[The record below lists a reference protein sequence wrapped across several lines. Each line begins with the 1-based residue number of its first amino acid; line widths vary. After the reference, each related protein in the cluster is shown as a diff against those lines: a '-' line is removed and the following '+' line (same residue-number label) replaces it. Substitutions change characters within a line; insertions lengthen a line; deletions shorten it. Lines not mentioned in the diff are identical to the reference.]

1 MIRSQSHV
9 PDDRSRPGAFG
20 LRPVNLALLA
30 LGVVTVAAGYVL
42 LGRGSTVAAP
52 LLLVVGYAGFVPAG
66 LLVGFRRTGTH
77 DAKRG
82 E

>member
-1 MIRSQSHV
+1 M
-9 PDDRSRPGAFG
+9 FG

-30 LGVVTVAAGYVL
+30 LAVLTVAAGYVL
-42 LGRGSTVAAP
+42 LDRGSTVAAP

-66 LLVGFRRTGTH
+66 LLVGFRRTGES
-77 DAKRG
+77 DSERG